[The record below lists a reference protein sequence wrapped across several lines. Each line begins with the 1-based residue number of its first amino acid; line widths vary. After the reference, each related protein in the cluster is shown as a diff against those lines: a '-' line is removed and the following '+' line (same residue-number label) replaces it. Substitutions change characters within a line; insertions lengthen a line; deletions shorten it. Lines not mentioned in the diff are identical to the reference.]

1 MNPLILVK
9 RGSNVLAQF
18 ENEKLV
24 NVRFIISKKG
34 SVTLRYFSFTLQER
48 KKGSFSV
55 ISVFWRR

>member
-24 NVRFIISKKG
+24 NVRFIISNKG
-34 SVTLRYFSFTLQER
+34 SVTLRNFSFTLQE
-48 KKGSFSV
+48 KKKV
-55 ISVFWRR
+55 L